1 MRALLLIFSFVCA
14 STLLAQTNWEYDT
27 TDQSHSILFPAE
39 VTAATFELGDFM
51 GVFYEENNELVCA
64 GYSEYTGDNMVLT
77 AFGASFSFNGFT
89 DGQLFNFKHW
99 SAFTNTEEVFH
110 VNYMSTDFPNT
121 SHFVNNGMSGIMS
134 IVENP
139 IIGCTNAYAINYN
152 EYASVDDESC
162 ISVYENLYSLSL
174 DSISDLHTLYT
185 QELETLSDS
194 TNTVVSDLESA
205 IVVQEDSIS
214 NLHTLY
220 ALELETLI
228 DSSST
233 VISDL
238 ESAIVVQGDSI
249 SNLHTLYTL
258 EFDNLSDSTSTVI
271 SDLESVFIIQED
283 SILTLHTLYTQEL
296 ETLSDSTNTVIFDL
310 ESAIIL
316 LDATIASQTELLLNL
331 ETQYNNDSLIVLNL
345 LLVTLNEE
353 LSLKSDTIAILNEPI
368 FINLTSGWNM
378 IGYTESFSMN
388 VEDGFLSV
396 VDDVSIVKD
405 NNGNVY
411 WPIFGFNGIGD
422 LIPGQGYQ
430 VNVNNQ
436 QTFSFPAL

>member
-39 VTAATFELGDFM
+39 VTGATFEQGDFM

-64 GYSEYTGDNMVLT
+64 GYSEYTGENMVLT

-99 SAFTNTEEVFH
+99 SALTNSEEVFH
-110 VNYMSTDFPNT
+110 VNYMSADFPNT
-121 SHFVNNGMSGIMS
+121 SLFANNGMSGIMS

-194 TNTVVSDLESA
+194 ASTVVS
-205 IVVQEDSIS
+205 
-214 NLHTLY
+214 
-220 ALELETLI
+220 
-228 DSSST
+228 
-233 VISDL
+233 
-238 ESAIVVQGDSI
+238 
-249 SNLHTLYTL
+249 
-258 EFDNLSDSTSTVI
+258 
-271 SDLESVFIIQED
+271 
-283 SILTLHTLYTQEL
+283 
-296 ETLSDSTNTVIFDL
+296 DL

-411 WPIFGFNGIGD
+411 WPTFGFNGIGD

-430 VNVNNQ
+430 VNVNNE